1 MNSDMD
7 KFEEKPYT
15 LRRLRDKDLYP
26 ILSILGKVFPGDLSS
41 VFAQIM
47 TGDRSLEQ
55 VGAEVVMK
63 LVVAVIRNMND
74 VQDEVYALLEDVAG
88 IPAEDIQDME
98 FGTTPKMIWEIVQNE
113 KNTSFF
119 GALSKS
125 L

>member
-15 LRRLRDKDLYP
+15 LRRLRDKDLFP
-26 ILSILGKVFPGDLSS
+26 ILSILGKVFPGDLST

-47 TGDRSLEQ
+47 TGDKSLEQ

-74 VQDEVYALLEDVAG
+74 VQDEVYTLLEDVAG